1 MAYETILYDIKDRIC
16 TVTLNRPDK
25 LNAINDTMSIELYE
39 ALHLADKDPEVR
51 VIIITGAG
59 KGFCAGG
66 DVTGFGG
73 MDPAQ
78 LPYKLPRTFD
88 MNQRPDYQTR
98 ISWIPAISKPVIAM
112 INGPVAGYGLVHAM
126 FCDLRFAADNAT
138 ITTAYSRIGLGGEYG
153 MSWILSRIVG
163 HANALDLLMS
173 ARKIRGEEALR
184 LGIVNQIHPA
194 DKLAEAT
201 YAYARELADKCSP
214 LALRMIKQ
222 EIYEAPF
229 QTLAEAVILA
239 NRNMVVSNSSKD
251 FKEGSR
257 AFLEKRTPN
266 FTGE

>member
-1 MAYETILYDIKDRIC
+1 MAYETILYEVQDRIC
-16 TVTLNRPDK
+16 TITLNRPEK
-25 LNAINDTMSIELYE
+25 LNAINDTLSTDLYE
-39 ALHLADKDPEVR
+39 AMHLADKDPEVR
-51 VIIITGAG
+51 VIILTGAG

-73 MDPAQ
+73 NDPKQ

-88 MNQRPDYQTR
+88 MNRRPDYQTR
-98 ISWIPAISKPVIAM
+98 ISWLCAISKPIIAM
-112 INGPVAGYGLVHAM
+112 INGPVAGYGLGHAL

-153 MSWILSRIVG
+153 MSWILARIVG

-194 DKLAEAT
+194 DKLKEAT
-201 YAYARELADKCSP
+201 YAYARELAYNCSP

-239 NRNMVVSNSSKD
+239 NENMVISNASAD

-257 AFLEKRTPN
+257 AFLEKRAPN